1 MKYGKYVLTFVTVF
15 LFCMISNASAITKT
29 SFSIETGASWAKDI
43 ASTAHKIEGNHFSA
57 IEWTYSNKASHKM
70 WFRVTDDFGKVRG
83 SGLLNYLSTDAF
95 QTNLKYYDNLNY
107 VLEAKREHITNPRT
121 LVKGRWTP

>member
-57 IEWTYSNKASHKM
+57 IEWTYSNKANHKM
-70 WFRVTDDFGKVRG
+70 WFRVTDGQGSIQG
-83 SGLLNYLSTDAF
+83 SGLLNYLALDAF
-95 QTNLKYYDNLNY
+95 KTDLTYGKVYQ
-107 VLEAKREHITNPRT
+107 LEAKREKSTGSKVTVSGTWVP
-121 LVKGRWTP
+121 

>member
-95 QTNLKYYDNLNY
+95 QTNLKYDDNLNY
-107 VLEAKREHITNPRT
+107 VLEAKREKSTGSKVTVSGTWVP
-121 LVKGRWTP
+121 